1 MLTQKIKNNFTVIMV
16 ALSLVGF
23 LTVVIVPDVGA
34 STAGNIQDGVDR
46 VTTGN
51 TAGTSLESIIR
62 IVINTLLFLI
72 GIVAV
77 VMIIMGGF
85 RYIVS
90 NGDTGAMTAA
100 KNTILYAVVGLV
112 VAIAAFA
119 IVNFVLDAFL

>member
-23 LTVVIVPDVGA
+23 LTVVVIPDVGA